1 MTGAFDLSTLRAVL
15 NFQIAYN
22 EQYAPLYGTA
32 PLTLLFDEAAYGMTL
47 EDAVNL
53 NGYTLDR
60 FVIDEATLNA
70 LSQAGSAVVPPME

>member
-22 EQYAPLYGTA
+22 EQYAPANGAA
-32 PLTLLFDEAAYGMTL
+32 PLTLLFDEAAMGMTL
-47 EDAVNL
+47 EDAVNM
-53 NGYTLDR
+53 NGYTLDM
-60 FVIDEATLNA
+60 FIIDEATLNA

>member
-1 MTGAFDLSTLRAVL
+1 
-15 NFQIAYN
+15 
-22 EQYAPLYGTA
+22 
-32 PLTLLFDEAAYGMTL
+32 MTL

>member
-1 MTGAFDLSTLRAVL
+1 M
-15 NFQIAYN
+15 
-22 EQYAPLYGTA
+22 YGTA